1 MIASHHQPTCID
13 YHGHQLAGALLCLQ
27 APTERSARC
36 WYPIAGVTGRPVTS
50 LPAVQL
56 PEPPGLRTLVFV
68 VLVLVSCTPCC
79 ACVGCVLLASAV
91 TDKCG
96 AQRWL
101 GRLRCDVPAALGLQE
116 LEPGTG
122 EPTGDHD
129 GRAGLGGSRERRGLL
144 HEEDCEG
151 DPAACKSR

>member
-1 MIASHHQPTCID
+1 MIASHQQPTSID
-13 YHGHQLAGALLCLQ
+13 YHGHQLACALLCLQ

-36 WYPIAGVTGRPVTS
+36 WYPIAGITGRPVTT

-56 PEPPGLRTLVFV
+56 PEPAGLRTLLFV
-68 VLVLVSCTPCC
+68 VLVLLSCTPCC

-91 TDKCG
+91 TDTCG

-116 LEPGTG
+116 PGTG
-122 EPTGDHD
+122 EPAGDHD
-129 GRAGLGGSRERRGLL
+129 GRAAGGSRERRDLL
-144 HEEDCEG
+144 HEDCEG